1 MGDTS
6 RDEPPVG
13 PQGDVYDWYVR
24 GMELLSTGNAA
35 AAEQLLSHAVAADPE
50 SRSLREAHARAQFDA
65 GRYEDARA
73 SFAEIVEGNPADDYA
88 QFGLGISAFRVGD
101 HDTAVEHLA
110 LAVAMRPDLD
120 HYAKAL
126 RRARAA
132 RTGRS

>member
-1 MGDTS
+1 MGDTPG
-6 RDEPPVG
+6 DEPSVG

-24 GMELLSTGNAA
+24 GMELLSSGNAA
-35 AAEQLLSHAVAADPE
+35 AAEQLLSHAVAADPD
-50 SRSLREAHARAQFDA
+50 SRSLREAYARAQFDA

-88 QFGLGISAFRVGD
+88 QFGLGMSAFRVGD

-110 LAVAMRPDLD
+110 LAVAMRPDLA
-120 HYAKAL
+120 HYATAL

-132 RTGRS
+132 RTGRA

>member
-1 MGDTS
+1 M
-6 RDEPPVG
+6 DETPPDKPPAG

-35 AAEQLLSHAVAADPE
+35 AAEQLLAHAVAADPD

-65 GRYEDARA
+65 GRYADAQA

-88 QFGLGISAFRVGD
+88 QFGLGMAAFRVGD

-132 RTGRS
+132 RTGRA